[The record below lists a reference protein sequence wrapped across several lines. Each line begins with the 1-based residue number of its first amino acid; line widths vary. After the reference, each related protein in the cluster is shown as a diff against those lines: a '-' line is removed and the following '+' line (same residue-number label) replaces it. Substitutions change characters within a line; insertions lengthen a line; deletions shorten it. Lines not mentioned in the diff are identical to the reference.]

1 MDPINMAFSAAT
13 SGAGPASAS
22 SAGATAAGAKAAGEF
37 AQLVDRL
44 LAESRESVPADRPA
58 ANGFGAQAEAAAG
71 PGAAATV
78 PASGLEEER
87 LSAADTPQQPSP
99 AVLAMPQASAT
110 QSIQASKTAFR
121 AAGATVGVAEPVSA
135 PVVATEEVTARGAGA
150 AQAHQQS
157 LPSASESSQSAPRQ
171 ATSMQAPPPLAGDGV
186 RPSVAQVPRLEVLA
200 PQAKTQRPLLAQ
212 NLRMVVNWP
221 PSGQQPVNGGQSPAI
236 PDHLPM
242 EEPSLLL
249 IDASQN
255 PAGPGN
261 VEQSAATKLA
271 VLAAEAPAA
280 FVVGLAVDSAPPVA
294 DNSAETA
301 AGDAAPKLAGIG
313 VEVLPRDAASVDT
326 AAMPAQSVQ
335 ASTAQPA
342 STTTAETSGQQVP
355 AASLPLAAVPTV
367 TVEAA
372 PPTAPAALSEAAR
385 TATPVPAL
393 HRQLFAPISTLAVTP
408 HGERM
413 LSVKVAPDSLG
424 PITVTAQLGG
434 DGLRVDLTASTDAG
448 RDALRAMLPE
458 LRRELAATGHASLSI
473 NTADADGAQQGGD
486 TSRQGFGERPAPRTT
501 PTAITGTTASPS
513 EHEPRTRSVPGNPS
527 GLDVMA

>member
-1 MDPINMAFSAAT
+1 M
-13 SGAGPASAS
+13 
-22 SAGATAAGAKAAGEF
+22 
-37 AQLVDRL
+37 
-44 LAESRESVPADRPA
+44 
-58 ANGFGAQAEAAAG
+58 
-71 PGAAATV
+71 
-78 PASGLEEER
+78 
-87 LSAADTPQQPSP
+87 
-99 AVLAMPQASAT
+99 
-110 QSIQASKTAFR
+110 
-121 AAGATVGVAEPVSA
+121 
-135 PVVATEEVTARGAGA
+135 
-150 AQAHQQS
+150 
-157 LPSASESSQSAPRQ
+157 
-171 ATSMQAPPPLAGDGV
+171 
-186 RPSVAQVPRLEVLA
+186 
-200 PQAKTQRPLLAQ
+200 
-212 NLRMVVNWP
+212 
-221 PSGQQPVNGGQSPAI
+221 
-236 PDHLPM
+236 
-242 EEPSLLL
+242 
-249 IDASQN
+249 
-255 PAGPGN
+255 
-261 VEQSAATKLA
+261 
-271 VLAAEAPAA
+271 
-280 FVVGLAVDSAPPVA
+280 
-294 DNSAETA
+294 
-301 AGDAAPKLAGIG
+301 
-313 VEVLPRDAASVDT
+313 
-326 AAMPAQSVQ
+326 
-335 ASTAQPA
+335 
-342 STTTAETSGQQVP
+342 
-355 AASLPLAAVPTV
+355 PTV

>member
-13 SGAGPASAS
+13 SGAGTASAS

-71 PGAAATV
+71 QGTAATV

-135 PVVATEEVTARGAGA
+135 PVVAAEEVTARGAGA

-157 LPSASESSQSAPRQ
+157 LPSASESSQSAPSQ
-171 ATSMQAPPPLAGDGV
+171 ATSMQAPPPLAGDGA

-255 PAGPGN
+255 PAEPGN
-261 VEQSAATKLA
+261 VEQSAATELA
-271 VLAAEAPAA
+271 VPAAEAPAA
-280 FVVGLAVDSAPPVA
+280 FGVGLAVDSAPPVA
-294 DNSAETA
+294 DNPETA
-301 AGDAAPKLAGIG
+301 AEDAAPKLDGID
-313 VEVLPRDAASVDT
+313 VEILPPDADSMDT
-326 AAMPAQSVQ
+326 AAAPPQSVQ
-335 ASTAQPA
+335 AATVQSAP
-342 STTTAETSGQQVP
+342 TTTAETSGQQVP
-355 AASLPLAAVPTV
+355 AASLPPATVPTA

-372 PPTAPAALSEAAR
+372 PHTAPAAPAEAAR

-393 HRQLFAPISTLAVTP
+393 HRQLFAPIATLAVTP
-408 HGERM
+408 HGERT
-413 LSVKVAPDSLG
+413 LNVKVAPDSLG

-448 RDALRAMLPE
+448 REALRAMLPE

-473 NTADADGAQQGGD
+473 NTADADGPQQGSD
-486 TSRQGFGERPAPRTT
+486 TSRRGFGERPAPRFT
-501 PTAITGTTASPS
+501 PTVITGAAASLS
-513 EHEPRTRSVPGNPS
+513 ENEPRTRPVPGNPS